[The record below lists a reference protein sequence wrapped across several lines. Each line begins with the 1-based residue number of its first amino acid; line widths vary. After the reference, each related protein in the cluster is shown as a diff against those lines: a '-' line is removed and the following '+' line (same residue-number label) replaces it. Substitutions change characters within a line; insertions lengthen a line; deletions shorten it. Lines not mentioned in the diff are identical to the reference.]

1 MTINVLLVDDH
12 PVVRS
17 GLRAVLDSQDGVQV
31 VGEAATGE
39 EALAL
44 TVHLRPDVVLCDLR
58 LGDGIDGASRPPRA
72 CADSNSSRGAHSD
85 HLRSGR

>member
-1 MTINVLLVDDH
+1 MTTTVLLVDDH

-17 GLRAVLDSQDGVQV
+17 GLRAVLDAAETLQI

-44 TVHLRPDVVLCDLR
+44 
-58 LGDGIDGASRPPRA
+58 
-72 CADSNSSRGAHSD
+72 
-85 HLRSGR
+85 GRC

>member
-1 MTINVLLVDDH
+1 MTINLLLVDDH

-44 TVHLRPDVVLCDLR
+44 TVHLRPDVVLL
-58 LGDGIDGASRPPRA
+58 S
-72 CADSNSSRGAHSD
+72 
-85 HLRSGR
+85 